1 MTTDLAKQV
10 KDDIVAQI
18 KNDELVLPTLPEI
31 ALKVREVAE
40 DPNATIDDLCEIIA
54 RDPALSARVI
64 KVTNSPL
71 LRSSMPVDDLVTA
84 VSRLGIDFTSNL
96 AIGLAMEQMFQ
107 ATHDMID
114 KRMRVCWSRAM
125 EIAATA
131 QVLARHYT
139 RLKPDQAMLAGL
151 IHQIGILPILA
162 YAENHENLLAD
173 SISLDK
179 VIERLHPALGSYI
192 LRSWEFPA
200 EIVSVPKH
208 YLDQSYDSTE
218 VSYVD
223 LVQVATFQTNADT
236 DHRLASIDRS
246 SLGSFKRLGLDADE
260 EVTQWEA
267 LSEEVDATQAA
278 IAG

>member
-40 DPNATIDDLCEIIA
+40 DPNATIDELCDVIG
-54 RDPALSARVI
+54 RDPALSARII

-71 LRSSMPVDDLVTA
+71 LRTAMPVDDLVTA

-114 KRMRVCWSRAM
+114 KRMRHCWSQAM

-131 QVLARHYT
+131 QVLAKHFT
-139 RLKPDQAMLAGL
+139 QLKSDQAMLAGL
-151 IHQIGILPILA
+151 VHQIGILPILA
-162 YAENHENLLAD
+162 YAENNEQLLGD
-173 SISLDK
+173 SLSLDK
-179 VIERLHPALGSYI
+179 VIERLHPALGAYI

-200 EIVSVPKH
+200 ELIEVPKH
-208 YLDQSYDSTE
+208 YLDQHYNSDQASYT
-218 VSYVD
+218 D
-223 LVQVATFQTNADT
+223 LVQVATFQSYADS
-236 DHRLASIDRS
+236 DHPLANVDRS
-246 SLGSFKRLGLDADE
+246 LLGSFKRLGLDSDE

-267 LSEEVDATQAA
+267 LSDEVDATQSA
-278 IAG
+278 IKA

>member
-1 MTTDLAKQV
+1 MTSDLAKQV

-18 KNDELVLPTLPEI
+18 KNDELVLPTLPEV

-40 DPNATIDDLCEIIA
+40 DPNATIDDLCDIIA

-71 LRSSMPVDDLVTA
+71 LRSSMPVDDLSTA
-84 VSRLGIDFTSNL
+84 ISRLGIDFTSNL

-114 KRMRVCWSRAM
+114 YRMRDCWSRAM
-125 EIAATA
+125 EFAATA
-131 QVLARHYT
+131 QVLGRHYT

-151 IHQIGILPILA
+151 VHQIGMLPILA
-162 YAENHENLLAD
+162 YAENNETLMAD
-173 SISLDK
+173 SLSLDK

-192 LRSWEFPA
+192 LRSWDFPA
-200 EIVSVPKH
+200 EIIDVPKH
-208 YLDQSYDSTE
+208 YLDQNYQSGE
-218 VSYVD
+218 ASYVD
-223 LVQVATFQTNADT
+223 LVQVATFQSYADS
-236 DHRLASIDRS
+236 DHPLAKVERS

-267 LSEEVDATQAA
+267 LSDEVDATQAA
-278 IAG
+278 ISA

>member
-1 MTTDLAKQV
+1 MTTDLARQV

-40 DPNATIDDLCEIIA
+40 DANATIDDLCDVIS

-71 LRSSMPVDDLVTA
+71 LRSSMAVDDLLTA

-114 KRMRVCWSRAM
+114 KRMRDCWSRAM
-125 EIAATA
+125 EMAATA

-139 RLKPDQAMLAGL
+139 KLKPDQAMLAGL
-151 IHQIGILPILA
+151 THQIGILPILA
-162 YAENHENLLAD
+162 YAENNENLLAD
-173 SISLDK
+173 SLTLDR
-179 VIERLHPALGSYI
+179 VIDRLHPALGSYI
-192 LRSWEFPA
+192 LRSWDFPA
-200 EIVSVPKH
+200 ELVEVPKH
-208 YLDQSYDSTE
+208 YLDQNYQNNSA
-218 VSYVD
+218 SYVD
-223 LVQVATFQTNADT
+223 LVQVATFQSYADS
-236 DHRLASIDRS
+236 DHPLAKIDRTLLS
-246 SLGSFKRLGLDADE
+246 SFKRLGLDADE

-267 LSEEVDATQAA
+267 ISEEVGATQAA
-278 IAG
+278 ISG

>member
-114 KRMRVCWSRAM
+114 KRMRACWSRAM

-223 LVQVATFQTNADT
+223 LVQVATFQSYADT
-236 DHRLASIDRS
+236 DHRLGSIDRS